1 MKLERVCPICNCNDA
16 EKLYEINF
24 AKSKNEFIPEY
35 YDIVSCYNCGFIF
48 NNTKWTQRDYDKY
61 YSETSKYSNNF
72 TLGAG
77 GLSDLD
83 LKRYNDIIDR
93 IEKFINKESSILDI
107 GCAKGGLL
115 RTFKDRGYNNLYG
128 IEPSEDAINYLK
140 TFGIDGKCLSLFN
153 ANNINKKFDVI
164 ILTQVLEH
172 IFDLKIMKSILKK
185 LLNKDGILY
194 VDIPDGTSYIKN
206 NLNSYYYF
214 DLEHINHFS
223 NDTLR
228 YLFNNLEAIEV
239 NNSYFENMSD
249 IKAYIIYGIF
259 KNSKNINR
267 DVISLNKMKEYI
279 EESDIKDNYLIK
291 QYFDNTKPTFLWGFG
306 AYLRRLLLDDRYF
319 NNINIAGIIDKNKFL
334 SGLKIKNYK
343 NNELEIFNPDILE
356 NNTDANI
363 IITSVLYSKQIEED
377 LLRDNN
383 FKGKIYKLYNRAEQ
397 SRAEQSRAE
406 QSRAEQSRAEQSMH
420 NI

>member
-1 MKLERVCPICNCNDA
+1 MKLERICPICNCNDA

-228 YLFNNLEAIEV
+228 YLFNNLETIEV
-239 NNSYFENMSD
+239 NNSYFENVSD

-259 KNSKNINR
+259 KNSKKINR
-267 DVISLNKMKEYI
+267 DIISLNKMKEYI

-291 QYFDNTKPTFLWGFG
+291 QYFDNSKPTFLWGFG

-406 QSRAEQSRAEQSMH
+406 QSRACIIFEYAYRKIA
-420 NI
+420 

>member
-1 MKLERVCPICNCNDA
+1 MKLERICPICNCNDA

-83 LKRYNDIIDR
+83 LKRYNDIIGR

-128 IEPSEDAINYLK
+128 IESSEDAINYLK

-228 YLFNNLEAIEV
+228 YLFNNLETIEV
-239 NNSYFENMSD
+239 NNSYFENVSD

-259 KNSKNINR
+259 KNSKKINR
-267 DVISLNKMKEYI
+267 DIISLNKMKEYI

-291 QYFDNTKPTFLWGFG
+291 QYFDNSKPTFLWGFG

-319 NNINIAGIIDKNKFL
+319 NNINIAGIIDKNKSL

-406 QSRAEQSRAEQSMH
+406 QSRACIIFEYTNKEAA
-420 NI
+420 

>member
-1 MKLERVCPICNCNDA
+1 MKIERICPICDCNDV

-24 AKSKNEFIPEY
+24 AKSKNEFIPES

-72 TLGAG
+72 TFGAG

-93 IEKFINKESSILDI
+93 IEKFTNKESSILDI

-115 RTFKDRGYNNLYG
+115 RTFKERGYNNLYG

-140 TFGIDGKCLSLFN
+140 TFGIDGKCLSLFD
-153 ANNINKKFDVI
+153 ANNIDKKFDVI

-185 LLNKDGILY
+185 LLNKDAILY

-228 YLFNNLEAIEV
+228 YLFKDLETLEV
-239 NNSYFENMSD
+239 DNDYFENVSD
-249 IKAYIIYGIF
+249 IKSYIIYGIF

-267 DVISLNKMKEYI
+267 DIISLNKMKEYI
-279 EESDIKDNYLIK
+279 EESDIKDNYLINN
-291 QYFDNTKPTFLWGFG
+291 YFDNTKPTFLWGFG

-319 NNINIAGIIDKNKFL
+319 NDIDIVGIIDKNKSL

-343 NNELEIFNPDILE
+343 NDELEIFNPNILE

-363 IITSVLYSKQIEED
+363 IITSVLYSKQIEDD
-377 LLRDNN
+377 LLKDNN
-383 FKGKIYKLYNRAEQ
+383 FKGKIYKLYNM

-406 QSRAEQSRAEQSMH
+406 QSRACIIFGYAYRKTA
-420 NI
+420 